1 MSCNASPGGSWPF
14 VCTVGYPPCSCLASS
29 PAVVKASSST
39 VRALRDDDDDEED
52 EDEEQEEDEEEEEV
66 RWVDRKISG
75 RGGWGVSST
84 TDAAGT
90 RGFSG

>member
-1 MSCNASPGGSWPF
+1 M
-14 VCTVGYPPCSCLASS
+14 
-29 PAVVKASSST
+29 
-39 VRALRDDDDDEED
+39 RDDEQEEDEEE
-52 EDEEQEEDEEEEEV
+52 EDEEQEEEEEV